1 MLSCCMWKVI
11 GVVDHYSVRLR
22 MMAVENSDYDGFF
35 ILIQVEMIAV
45 YSPVILVYIQV
56 QAQGRI

>member
-35 ILIQVEMIAV
+35 ILIQVEMV